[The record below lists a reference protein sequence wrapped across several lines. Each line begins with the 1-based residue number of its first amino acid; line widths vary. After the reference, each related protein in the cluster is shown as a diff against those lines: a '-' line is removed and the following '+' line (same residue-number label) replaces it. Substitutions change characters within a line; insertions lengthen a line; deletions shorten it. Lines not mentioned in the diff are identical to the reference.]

1 MNNSKEHPS
10 KIHSPEEETVKEHT
24 GQSKQLVQQRP
35 IRESALRQQRM
46 DVLIESCQQE
56 ILKQIIGP
64 FGLTPA
70 MFEDK
75 RGGNMTTQHNANQ
88 GIFAKDSEE
97 LDRDKDYNYSDAKK
111 KKKKESVQQG
121 TMTSETFI
129 DQYTGK
135 EESSKRTTKDGKTV
149 ANFELDHLIPVKELH
164 RKGGWMLD
172 KQGRDELSS
181 VDENLH
187 YTTHE
192 NNRKKGATSAQD
204 ALSED
209 NGYDPEIVNPKI
221 DAAKKATEEK
231 LPGTLDRV
239 KYHSKDAVVTGAKEA
254 GKTALRQAFGI
265 LLHEFV
271 SGSFAEVKIIVRDR
285 NNDNL
290 LQQVIESVKRVMKR
304 VASKVKA
311 SLNAAIHGGIQGFL
325 SNLLT
330 FLINNFITTAKKV
343 VTLIRESTSGLWE
356 AIKMMISPPE
366 GMTKIEVARQVTKII
381 SGAVTTALGLLLEE
395 SVKAFLLSSPVA
407 PLADILSPAL
417 TAIITGIA
425 SALVIYGVDRIFDW
439 LSATGTEMLKAME
452 NALQA
457 TGENIERMAQWLD
470 IQLQSSQQYS
480 AIGHSY
486 SLIEKTLDEASRSQT
501 TAMNFQH
508 RSIEENNYFLE
519 SLQTTI
525 NKQIDNEQQI
535 GEMLNEYLK
544 NRDNNEQ
551 HHQQHGTPEHLF

>member
-1 MNNSKEHPS
+1 MKSNDHPQLAPPLQQAAPP
-10 KIHSPEEETVKEHT
+10 PEN
-24 GQSKQLVQQRP
+24 
-35 IRESALRQQRM
+35 IRESSLRKQRM
-46 DVLIESCQQE
+46 DELMESCQEE
-56 ILKQIIGP
+56 ILRQIIGP

-70 MFEDK
+70 MFNDK

-88 GIFAKDSEE
+88 GLFAKDSEE
-97 LDRDKDYNYSDAKK
+97 LDRDKDYDYSDAKK

-135 EESSKRTTKDGKTV
+135 EEASRRTTKDGKTV

-164 RKGGWMLD
+164 RKGGWMMD
-172 KQGRDELSS
+172 KEGRDGLSS
-181 VDENLH
+181 VEENLH

-192 NNRKKGATSAQD
+192 NNRKKGADSAEK

-209 NGYDPEIVNPKI
+209 NGYDPGIVNPKI
-221 DAAKKATEEK
+221 DAAKKATDEK

-271 SGSFAEVKIIVRDR
+271 SGSFAEVKLIVSNR
-285 NNDNL
+285 NNDDL
-290 LQQVIESVKRVMKR
+290 LQQVIESIKRVMKR
-304 VASKVKA
+304 VALKFRT
-311 SLNAAIHGGIQGFL
+311 SLNAAIQGGIQGFL

-343 VTLIRESTSGLWE
+343 VTLIRESASGLWE
-356 AIKMMISPPE
+356 AIKLMISPPE
-366 GMTKIEVARQVTKII
+366 GMTKIEVARKVTKII
-381 SGAVTTALGLLLEE
+381 SATVTLALGMLLEE

-439 LSATGTEMLKAME
+439 LSATGTEMLKTME
-452 NALQA
+452 SNLQA
-457 TGENIERMAQWLD
+457 SGENIERMAQWLD
-470 IQLQSSQQYS
+470 IQFQTSERY
-480 AIGHSY
+480 ATIGHNY
-486 SLIEKTLDEASRSQT
+486 SLVEKSLDEANSSQAT
-501 TAMNFQH
+501 TLKLQCE
-508 RSIEENNYFLE
+508 SIAGNNHFLE
-519 SLQTTI
+519 NLHATVTEQV
-525 NKQIDNEQQI
+525 DNEQRVS
-535 GEMLNEYLK
+535 ELLNEYLI
-544 NRDNNEQ
+544 NRDNNE
-551 HHQQHGTPEHLF
+551 